1 MKLNFKLV
9 VICTLLPLSI
19 FAKEGSKYNFS
30 WLDKDKEIYVLQN
43 RKFRKKGRL
52 QVSGS
57 FGQTTGRAYVDGTSI
72 QARGTFFF
80 KEDFGVQF
88 LFSKNNSEFNDL
100 ANRVVDQNAVPYTRL
115 IDDYMGAEFVWSPF
129 YSKINI
135 FDQILYFDWMF
146 NVGYQQINT
155 SDNRRQFT
163 VTTDTALTEQS
174 VNGFSIGTSLLF
186 HITQNIGIR
195 LDITQLR
202 FESDFF
208 TDTNQS
214 EKYWFKNTDVTV
226 GFNYKF

>member
-30 WLDKDKEIYVLQN
+30 GSIRIKKSMSCKIESFVKKESCKFLVVLV
-43 RKFRKKGRL
+43 RL
-52 QVSGS
+52 QEELMLME
-57 FGQTTGRAYVDGTSI
+57 
-72 QARGTFFF
+72 QASKQEVLSF

-88 LFSKNNSEFNDL
+88 LYSKNNSEFNDL
-100 ANRVVDQNAVPYTRL
+100 ANRVVDQNAVPYTRF

-135 FDQILYFDWMF
+135 FDKILYFDWMF

-174 VNGFSIGTSLLF
+174 ISGFSIGTSLLF

-226 GFNYKF
+226 GLNY